1 MFPTDPPPGDE
12 KLSSRVIRLDQALQ
26 IHRSTME
33 RTRFVLAQFVRL
45 VDKKMP
51 PVQADTGMGW
61 MMRELSEVLEDWQGQ
76 PPVRR
81 PLADRMGAATRM
93 LTAGSSPFLA
103 QEDRLLEL
111 ALRQYPDHRVTRSRV
126 RAREVRVER

>member
-1 MFPTDPPPGDE
+1 
-12 KLSSRVIRLDQALQ
+12 
-26 IHRSTME
+26 ME

-45 VDKKMP
+45 VDKRLP

-61 MMRELSEVLEDWQGQ
+61 MMRELSEVLEDWQGG

-81 PLADRMGAATRM
+81 SLEDRIGAATRM
-93 LTAGSSPFLA
+93 LTAGSSPFLF

-111 ALRQYPDHRVTRSRV
+111 ALRQFPDHRRVRSRV
-126 RAREVRVER
+126 RARELRPEG